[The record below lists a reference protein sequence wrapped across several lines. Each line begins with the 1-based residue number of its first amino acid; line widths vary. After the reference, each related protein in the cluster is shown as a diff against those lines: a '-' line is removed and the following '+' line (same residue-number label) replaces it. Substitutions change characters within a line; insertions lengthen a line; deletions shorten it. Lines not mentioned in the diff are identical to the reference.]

1 MKVHWEERLGNVSN
15 KALEESWGQI
25 AQAFLTHVKSHDNP
39 GQETSWT
46 VLSPPTGTGKTEATI
61 LYCAMLSPICQ
72 KSSQG
77 HPGILV
83 VTRMIKEADRIAEN
97 INRLSKERHSGLEN
111 GNAIAVAYHTQAEE
125 DLRRKDLQAFP
136 VLVITHKAY
145 ENALSSIESN
155 YSPTMWEHFHD
166 YLDRKRKLVIIDEVI
181 DLVLDSSM
189 NAEEVRG
196 LLGLIPED
204 LYKAFRAEVYLLE
217 KLQEYITKASGSGA
231 VTVSASVLHSQPML
245 ETLDYVL
252 EGDDFFPTN
261 FRELRESLYESPAN
275 LAPFRRSSTAVS
287 EEARRGLDELIRDA
301 DAVWRNPWLW
311 QAKDLGKITLRT
323 AKLLVPDDV
332 KGAVVLDAAAG
343 ENVFYE
349 VFSKANRIP
358 PIPGTRRY
366 DNVTLH
372 VSMDQ
377 PTGRVSLRG
386 KKESPTHLVAELKKW
401 AKGHSVLIVA
411 HQDREKAL
419 KKAAK
424 RLTLEKGFTV
434 TVTHWG
440 AINGLNEW
448 REYDTIVLFGLF
460 HRPPI
465 WPVNI
470 FMACQGV
477 QTDEWL
483 SSTGNRPFGDHS
495 DIKEALRVGQLVTDT
510 IQAINRIRCRQVVDV
525 EGNCLTADV
534 YLLLP
539 RGPTGKAILSGIER
553 AMPGIHVKKW
563 PFSLKASKAR
573 SGKYEE
579 DLIEF
584 FRGMEPGKT
593 AFATVKTEYS
603 IPDSTFER
611 IRTKVRNKSPKD
623 DLGQAM
629 IEHRVSYKTDRD
641 GGGPLRAY
649 FIKESP

>member
-1 MKVHWEERLGNVSN
+1 
-15 KALEESWGQI
+15 
-25 AQAFLTHVKSHDNP
+25 
-39 GQETSWT
+39 
-46 VLSPPTGTGKTEATI
+46 
-61 LYCAMLSPICQ
+61 
-72 KSSQG
+72 
-77 HPGILV
+77 
-83 VTRMIKEADRIAEN
+83 
-97 INRLSKERHSGLEN
+97 
-111 GNAIAVAYHTQAEE
+111 
-125 DLRRKDLQAFP
+125 
-136 VLVITHKAY
+136 
-145 ENALSSIESN
+145 
-155 YSPTMWEHFHD
+155 
-166 YLDRKRKLVIIDEVI
+166 LDRKRKLVIIDEVI

-245 ETLDYVL
+245 ETLDHVL

-275 LAPFRRSSTAVS
+275 LAPFRRSSTIVS

-343 ENVFYE
+343 ENAFYE

-372 VSMDQ
+372 ASMDQ
-377 PTGRVSLRG
+377 LTGMTTMRE
-386 KKESPTHLVAELKKW
+386 KATESSARLITEIETW
-401 AKGHSVLIVA
+401 AKGHSVLVVT
-411 HQDREKAL
+411 HKEREGTL
-419 KKAAK
+419 NRAAR
-424 RLTLEKGFTV
+424 RLTPEKGFKV
-434 TVTHWG
+434 TVAHWG

-448 REYDTIVLFGLF
+448 REYDTIVLFGLP
-460 HRPPI
+460 HRPPQ
-465 WPVNI
+465 WPVSI

-483 SSTGNRPFGDHS
+483 SSTGNRPFGKHD

-525 EGNCLTADV
+525 DGNCLPADV

-539 RGPTGKAILSGIER
+539 RGLTGKAILSGIEK
-553 AMPGIHVKKW
+553 AMPGIKTKKW
-563 PFSLKASKAR
+563 MFDIR
-573 SGKYEE
+573 ERRTRRGKYEDE
-579 DLIEF
+579 LVVL
-584 FRGMEPGKT
+584 FRNMEPGRIP
-593 AFATVKTEYS
+593 FSTVKETYS

-611 IRTKVRNKSPKD
+611 IRTRVRARSPKD
-623 DLGQAM
+623 PLGQAM
-629 IEHRVSYKTDRD
+629 IEHGVSYTTDRN
-641 GGGPLRAY
+641 GGQRLRAHL
-649 FIKESP
+649 IKEFLSPVDF